1 MRIGVIGSGAVGEV
15 LAEGF
20 LKYGHEVMRGSRT
33 PEKLSTWAARH
44 GERASVG
51 TLAVTA
57 VYGEVVVL
65 AVKGSAAVAAVEAC
79 GEALAGKVVID
90 TTNPID
96 DRPPEGGVLRFF
108 TDHSQSLMERVQAR
122 VPEAKLVKAFSC
134 VGSRVMVNPTY
145 SAGRPTMFICG
156 TDRAAKATVREF
168 LDDFGWDVADLGGI
182 TAARA
187 IEPLCMLWCIPGFV
201 SQEWTHA
208 FKLLHA

>member
-1 MRIGVIGSGAVGEV
+1 MRIGVIGSGVVGEV

-33 PEKLSTWAARH
+33 PEKLSPWAARL

-65 AVKGSAAVAAVEAC
+65 AVKGTAAEAAAEAC

-90 TTNPID
+90 TTNPIAD
-96 DRPPEGGVLRFF
+96 QPPENGVLRFF

-134 VGSRVMVNPTY
+134 VGAKVMVNPTY

-156 TDRAAKATVREF
+156 TDREAKGTVREL
-168 LDDFGWDVADLGGI
+168 LDDFGWDVADMGGI